1 VRTVPERIKTEQ
13 VTFLHPFSL
22 PGVEELQEP
31 GTYTVETIEE
41 PIEGL
46 SMVAYRRVSTTM
58 ILPSPQYGYAAR
70 QAVAIDP
77 NDLEAA
83 RKKDAEKAK
92 RVP

>member
-1 VRTVPERIKTEQ
+1 MTERIKSEQ

-22 PGVEELQEP
+22 PGVEEQQKP

-46 SMVAYRRVSTTM
+46 SMVAYRRVSTMM
-58 ILPSPQYGYAAR
+58 ILPSPQYGYASR

-83 RKKDAEKAK
+83 RKKDAEKAGQT
-92 RVP
+92 P

>member
-1 VRTVPERIKTEQ
+1 
-13 VTFLHPFSL
+13 
-22 PGVEELQEP
+22 
-31 GTYTVETIEE
+31 
-41 PIEGL
+41 
-46 SMVAYRRVSTTM
+46 M
-58 ILPSPQYGYAAR
+58 ILPSPQYGYASR

>member
-1 VRTVPERIKTEQ
+1 MPERIKTEQ

-22 PGVEELQEP
+22 PGVEGLQEP

-41 PIEGL
+41 AIEGL
-46 SMVAYRRVSTTM
+46 SMVAYRRMSTTI
-58 ILPSPQYGYAAR
+58 ILPSPQYGYASR

-83 RKKDAEKAK
+83 RKKDAKTA
-92 RVP
+92 R

>member
-1 VRTVPERIKTEQ
+1 MPERIKTEQ

-22 PGVEELQEP
+22 PGVEEQQEP

-46 SMVAYRRVSTTM
+46 SMVAYRRVSTTI
-58 ILPSPQYGYAAR
+58 ILPSPKFGFASR

-77 NDLEAA
+77 SDLDAA
-83 RKKDAEKAK
+83 RRKDAEKA
-92 RVP
+92 R